1 MVVLGFF
8 IGVKNSQLLPR
19 QTIKFLGM
27 LMDIND
33 GRFKAPKAKIDTF
46 KELAQSI
53 ISAQTISNR
62 DLDRVAG

>member
-1 MVVLGFF
+1 
-8 IGVKNSQLLPR
+8 
-19 QTIKFLGM
+19 M
-27 LMDIND
+27 LMDLND